1 MLPAGRVPLISATSI
16 EYIFKEFGSTF
27 RIIYF
32 GEVGNIPGY
41 TPDVGEERSNNTFHS
56 SPQYII
62 KKSANGMFTTSLSK
76 QDTLLKHPKIHSRI
90 TNIQQILNRY
100 PDVIQF
106 NSLFQKYNASEGISY
121 NRIQFS
127 MHARAS
133 RFISVAGGSAI
144 VASYF
149 GGVNVI
155 MTAHSVPENAIGG
168 FYSRFAGTRIVAVST
183 NDELMMKVKEEY
195 DMYGGGNVDDNNLY
209 RRYA

>member
-41 TPDVGEERSNNTFHS
+41 TPDVDEERLNN
-56 SPQYII
+56 
-62 KKSANGMFTTSLSK
+62 
-76 QDTLLKHPKIHSRI
+76 KIHSRI